1 MNGNVVHNC
10 YVSYIVS
17 FFILQQSKT
26 AEQRAIVKKAF
37 DNGLTHLNKTTME
50 LCRVLSTKYGLSLSE
65 IKVSFYQN
73 FGAMLFM

>member
-10 YVSYIVS
+10 CISYIVP
-17 FFILQQSKT
+17 FFILLQQPKT

-50 LCRVLSTKYGLSLSE
+50 QGRVLSTKCGLSLAE
-65 IKVSFYQN
+65 IKVSFY
-73 FGAMLFM
+73 